1 MNPDDHIQTFRDDLV
16 PVDGKEGWFRD
27 PDTNAIVNCNLT
39 QYDQYMESY
48 NKRNKR
54 NRAFDTLQND
64 VDELKSDISDIKE
77 LLRLAIGDKNNAS

>member
-27 PDTNAIVNCNLT
+27 PDTNAIVNCNMT

-54 NRAFDTLQND
+54 NKAFDTLQND
-64 VDELKSDISDIKE
+64 VDEVKSDISAIKE

>member
-27 PDTNAIVNCNLT
+27 PDTNAIVNCNMT

-54 NRAFDTLQND
+54 NKAFDTLQND
-64 VDELKSDISDIKE
+64 VDELKSDISAIKE